1 MTSQPSSNDR
11 TIRLPLGP
19 DEVVIRRKYEVAS
32 ILNDIL
38 VAGWFVIGSILFFS
52 ENTTTAGTWF
62 FLLGSIQLMIRPV
75 IRLTRHVHLR
85 RFHRSRPHDATGD
98 Y

>member
-1 MTSQPSSNDR
+1 MTSHFSSDGR
-11 TIRLPLGP
+11 TIRLLLGS

-38 VAGWFVIGSILFFS
+38 VAGWFVVGSVLFFCDD
-52 ENTTTAGTWF
+52 TKTAGTWF
-62 FLLGSIQLMIRPV
+62 FLLGSIQLLIRPI

-85 RFHRSRPHDATGD
+85 RFDRSRAHDTTAD